1 MIFVV
6 PDDIARKF
14 LLHLFWIDTLNVNFF
29 DLIFTN
35 LFIKRFII
43 ERPRLRFDVKFTQF
57 HSECIG
63 HFSFEL
69 PQFLAVVN
77 LDNNVGL
84 VRTKSDLYLFKFI
97 LGILTLVLFKD
108 VIPIEARDIAFNQLE
123 TVQLIVMSL
132 RCLLDVLEAPVW
144 EYFID

>member
-1 MIFVV
+1 M
-6 PDDIARKF
+6 
-14 LLHLFWIDTLNVNFF
+14 
-29 DLIFTN
+29 
-35 LFIKRFII
+35 
-43 ERPRLRFDVKFTQF
+43 
-57 HSECIG
+57 
-63 HFSFEL
+63 

-84 VRTKSDLYLFKFI
+84 VRTESDLYLFKFI

-108 VIPIEARDIAFNQLE
+108 VIPIEARDIAFDQLE
-123 TVQLIVMSL
+123 TVQLIVLSL